1 MKSHAGNISSRQKQQ
16 PGLFSMYLQFR
27 TDLENLVLRAQIRKF
42 EGGGPGWE
50 IKVHF
55 IDTV

>member
-1 MKSHAGNISSRQKQQ
+1 
-16 PGLFSMYLQFR
+16 MYLQFR
-27 TDLENLVLRAQIRKF
+27 TDLENFVLRAQIRKF